1 MKHFGILLSILCSDT
16 ANSAAPLP
24 KDGWV
29 QIMSKKP
36 ASVAQKAD
44 AVGEILKDGNLVGL
58 PWKSVTGK
66 KETSGVMWVNLARGE
81 AEKADVPRKQ
91 PSGSWADIVRG
102 PTEKPRETVVP
113 VLESSNP
120 AARTHRLWSE
130 IMAEEEDETNTT
142 TESPVTTTTTEITTE
157 SPLTTTTTE
166 TTTTTTTTEM
176 TTTTTTESPVTT
188 TTTEM
193 TTTSISQARYISS
206 ATGWARMGARLE
218 AIRRDQIQGDAL
230 NQHYALISA
239 LSPGNQIETPLGR
252 LLVLGSEPLN
262 QLHRLTPRLAWK
274 VHLDKTTSPPLI
286 MKVGDIYT
294 DMNLVNEYTVLKL
307 LEGTGIA
314 PAALFLSPDQSKY
327 TRSPRY
333 LITEQPGTPLHSF
346 CAFNQPSPRQL
357 VIIFLDALNLIQ
369 RMHTA
374 GIVHGN
380 LNEFN
385 LHVFPSGK
393 LSLSDFELASFLTE
407 TGRSPRRYYTDH
419 IPQHNMREFQS
430 PWELNG
436 NDYTRRDDLFRW
448 IEMFARL
455 LFGFEYIRYLQMC
468 PSGMTRFK
476 FKEPFFT
483 FESASWLVL
492 PPHSRGLAKR
502 ELGWALEYIRDLRF
516 MDQPDYGFL
525 TQRMETLL
533 GLF

>member
-16 ANSAAPLP
+16 SNSAAPQP

-44 AVGEILKDGNLVGL
+44 DAAVGKILKDGNLVGL

-66 KETSGVMWVNLARGE
+66 KETSGVMWLNLARGE
-81 AEKADVPRKQ
+81 AEEADIPRKQ

-102 PTEKPRETVVP
+102 PTEKPSETVVP

-120 AARTHRLWSE
+120 ATRVHRL
-130 IMAEEEDETNTT
+130 MAEEEDETTTT
-142 TESPVTTTTTEITTE
+142 TESPVTTSTTEI
-157 SPLTTTTTE
+157 
-166 TTTTTTTTEM
+166 

-188 TTTEM
+188 TTTE
-193 TTTSISQARYISS
+193 TTTSTTTTEIRTTSVSQPRDISS
-206 ATGWARMGARLE
+206 ATVRATMLARL
-218 AIRRDQIQGDAL
+218 AVIRRDQIQGDVL
-230 NQHYALISA
+230 NQRYALISA
-239 LSPGNQIETPLGR
+239 VFPGNQIETPLGR
-252 LLVLGSEPLN
+252 LLVLGTEPLN

-274 VHLDKTTSPPLI
+274 VQLDIMTASPPLI
-286 MKVGDIYT
+286 MKVGDIST

-314 PAALFLSPDQSKY
+314 PVARFLSPPRSKY

-333 LITEQPGTPLHSF
+333 LITEETGTPLHSF

-357 VIIFLDALNLIQ
+357 VIIFLDALDLIE
-369 RMHTA
+369 RMHTV
-374 GIVHGN
+374 GVVHGN

-393 LSLSDFELASFLTE
+393 LALSDFELASFLIE
-407 TGRSPRRYYTDH
+407 TGRNPRSYYTDRV
-419 IPQHNMREFQS
+419 PQNNMVEFQS

-436 NDYTRRDDLFRW
+436 GDYSRRDDLFRW

-455 LFGFEYIRYLQMC
+455 LFGFEYIRFLQLC
-468 PSGMTRFK
+468 PLGMTKFK

-492 PPHSRGLAKR
+492 PFHTRGLAKR
-502 ELGWALEYIRDLRF
+502 ELGWALEYIRNLRF
-516 MDQPDYGFL
+516 LDQPDYGFL

-533 GLF
+533 GFF